1 MKQQL
6 FAVAAA
12 CVLASASFCGGA
24 RAQAPEVDTL
34 RVGLIGIADNIPVYV
49 AEKQGYFKQEGLTV
63 ATTVFPG
70 GAAAQPALFAGKI
83 DILHTNLVSLLLA
96 KAQGFDLVQ
105 ISSNSVAQAQPPD
118 AGQLVVKADSAIRSA
133 KDLEGKRVAVNNLNN
148 IIWLAVRSLIEKQ
161 GADPRKAVFQEVP
174 FPQMLDALLNDRVDA
189 IVSVEPF
196 STIAAGTGKTRVAG
210 YYYIEIQPSLELA
223 GMVAMKSWV
232 DKHPAATRAFVRAF
246 RRGIAEMTSS
256 PAATQAAL
264 VEFAKMKPEL
274 AAKVQLNVLT
284 TKSDP
289 RSIQTWENLMLKSG
303 LLKQPVGAASLLYA
317 TALE

>member
-1 MKQQL
+1 MTRRL

-12 CVLASASFCGGA
+12 GLLIVTGLFGGA
-24 RAQAPEVDTL
+24 RAQTPEVENV
-34 RVGLIGIADNIPVYV
+34 RVGLIGIADNIPVYI
-49 AEKQGYFKQEGLTV
+49 ADRLGYFKQEGLSVT
-63 ATTVFPG
+63 TTVFPG

-96 KAQGFDLVQ
+96 KAQGFDLIM
-105 ISSNSVAQAQPPD
+105 ISSNSVAHAEPPD
-118 AGQLVVKADSAIRSA
+118 AGQLVVKTDSPIRSA
-133 KDLEGKRVAVNNLNN
+133 RDLEGKRVAVNSLNN
-148 IIWLAVRSLIEKQ
+148 IVWLAVRSLIEKQ
-161 GADPRKAVFQEVP
+161 GADPRKVVFQEVP
-174 FPQMLDALLNDRVDA
+174 FPQMLDTLLNDRVDA
-189 IVSVEPF
+189 IALVEPF

-210 YYYIEIQPSLELA
+210 YYYTEVQPSLELA
-223 GMVAMKSWV
+223 GMVALRSWV
-232 DKHPAATRAFVRAF
+232 EKHPAATRAFVRAF

-274 AAKVQLNVLT
+274 AARVQLNVLT

-289 RSIQTWENLMLKSG
+289 RSIRAWETLMVRSG
-303 LLKQPVGAASLLYA
+303 LLKQPVGADSLLYA